1 MDILP
6 IVITAISVSILWLGY
21 LKFFKNDGS
30 SQNQSELK
38 DKEHEIELIKLGH
51 EKELSVLKEKLNSIE
66 IEKNHLEET
75 LTKERE
81 TTKNQLETLGK
92 VDAFKTSVTGNM
104 GRYSEMIE
112 KQQKFIDKLTGN
124 AKYQGNFGE
133 KFLEQSLQFHGFKLN
148 VDYTKQK
155 HEDQNSPYKNLLKPK
170 AGGIGVA
177 LSTMPFI
184 STLLDLSISY
194 DSDSKS
200 FWSFLCSEMS
210 DIKIKVR
217 SIEIPEDL
225 LNKDYSKDKQYRDDL
240 KDWLNK
246 IWEEKDRFLSST

>member
-92 VDAFKTSVTGNM
+92 VDAFKTSNC
-104 GRYSEMIE
+104 
-112 KQQKFIDKLTGN
+112 DW
-124 AKYQGNFGE
+124 A
-133 KFLEQSLQFHGFKLN
+133 H
-148 VDYTKQK
+148 
-155 HEDQNSPYKNLLKPK
+155 
-170 AGGIGVA
+170 
-177 LSTMPFI
+177 
-184 STLLDLSISY
+184 
-194 DSDSKS
+194 SKS
-200 FWSFLCSEMS
+200 
-210 DIKIKVR
+210 
-217 SIEIPEDL
+217 P
-225 LNKDYSKDKQYRDDL
+225 
-240 KDWLNK
+240 
-246 IWEEKDRFLSST
+246 

>member
-6 IVITAISVSILWLGY
+6 IVITAVSVSILWLAY

-66 IEKNHLEET
+66 IEKNHLEDT

-155 HEDQNSPYKNLLKPK
+155 HEDVYNLEDDKSETGTILQEIQPGYMLGDRLLRP
-170 AGGIGVA
+170 ALVGVA
-177 LSTMPFI
+177 KRNN
-184 STLLDLSISY
+184 
-194 DSDSKS
+194 SKNN
-200 FWSFLCSEMS
+200 E
-210 DIKIKVR
+210 KNEK
-217 SIEIPEDL
+217 
-225 LNKDYSKDKQYRDDL
+225 KDK
-240 KDWLNK
+240 K
-246 IWEEKDRFLSST
+246 

>member
-6 IVITAISVSILWLGY
+6 IVITAVSVSILWLAY

-92 VDAFKTSVTGNM
+92 VDA
-104 GRYSEMIE
+104 
-112 KQQKFIDKLTGN
+112 L
-124 AKYQGNFGE
+124 
-133 KFLEQSLQFHGFKLN
+133 
-148 VDYTKQK
+148 
-155 HEDQNSPYKNLLKPK
+155 
-170 AGGIGVA
+170 
-177 LSTMPFI
+177 
-184 STLLDLSISY
+184 
-194 DSDSKS
+194 
-200 FWSFLCSEMS
+200 
-210 DIKIKVR
+210 
-217 SIEIPEDL
+217 
-225 LNKDYSKDKQYRDDL
+225 
-240 KDWLNK
+240 
-246 IWEEKDRFLSST
+246 

>member
-6 IVITAISVSILWLGY
+6 IVITAISVSILWLAY

-51 EKELSVLKEKLNSIE
+51 EKELSVLKEKLNSIQ

-155 HEDQNSPYKNLLKPK
+155 HEDVYNLEDDKSEITKPDICLLYTSPSP
-170 AGGIGVA
+170 
-177 LSTMPFI
+177 
-184 STLLDLSISY
+184 
-194 DSDSKS
+194 
-200 FWSFLCSEMS
+200 
-210 DIKIKVR
+210 
-217 SIEIPEDL
+217 
-225 LNKDYSKDKQYRDDL
+225 RD
-240 KDWLNK
+240 
-246 IWEEKDRFLSST
+246 